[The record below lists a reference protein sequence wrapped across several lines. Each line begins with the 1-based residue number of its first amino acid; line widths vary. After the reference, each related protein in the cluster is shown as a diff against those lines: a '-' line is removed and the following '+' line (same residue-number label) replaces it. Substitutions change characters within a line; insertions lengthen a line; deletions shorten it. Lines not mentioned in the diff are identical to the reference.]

1 MEVQMPI
8 NIQDS
13 VGSGGANRPDD
24 VSAVKTRL
32 VELGFDWLAAEG
44 VIDRV
49 DKLTIDAIKL
59 FQTIKTGVNTI
70 TGDGRVDV
78 NGDTLKWL
86 QASNA
91 PRWQTM
97 PAGSKEDGFVNDELA
112 DHSDNH
118 DFGTSWLADTLHG
131 AGAKYKADFLS
142 SHPNAAVLSINDT
155 SLPRGG
161 PTPAHATHQS
171 GLASDIRL
179 PHRDGSVGGITVLAA
194 AYDRTAMRAMLNAF
208 LAQPLAKRVLLND
221 SVLIGE
227 GLCSHAVGHDNH
239 AHFEAKPPARVMV

>member
-1 MEVQMPI
+1 MTITILEI
-8 NIQDS
+8 
-13 VGSGGANRPDD
+13 VGLGGANNPND
-24 VSAVKTRL
+24 VRAVKTRL
-32 VELGFDWLAAEG
+32 VELGFDWLGAEG
-44 VIDRV
+44 VIDQV
-49 DKLTIDAIKL
+49 DQLTINTIKL
-59 FQTIKTGVNTI
+59 FQTIKTGLNTI

-97 PAGSKEDGFVNDELA
+97 PAGSRDEGFINDELA
-112 DHSDNH
+112 DTSDQH
-118 DFGTSWLADTLHG
+118 DFGVSWLADALRG
-131 AGAKYKADFLS
+131 AGARYKADFLS
-142 SHPNAAVLSINDT
+142 VHPNAAVLSINDT

-179 PHRDGSVGGITVLAA
+179 PHKDGTVGGITVGQT
-194 AYDRTAMRAMLNAF
+194 AYDRSAMRAMLKAF

-221 SVLIGE
+221 SVLKAE
-227 GLCSHAVGHDNH
+227 GLCNFASGHDNH
-239 AHFEAKPPARVMV
+239 AHLEVNPPPRE